1 MAVPYNQY
9 TTSVTPG
16 SHHQT
21 SAALPLSHPDNY
33 AARFIAYYLPQYHQ
47 IPEND
52 EWWGEGFTEWTNVAK
67 AMPRYKGHYQP
78 RMPSALGF
86 YDLSNVNTIRKQV
99 DLAKRGG
106 IYGFCIH
113 DYWFDGRRVLENPI
127 KIIRDNLD
135 IDINFC
141 INWANENWTR
151 SWDGLENDIL
161 LQQRY
166 SPKSD
171 VDYGHYLLDLTKDRR
186 YIRVEGRP
194 LVMVYRPSLLPDSF
208 TTFER
213 WRDIFRLAGEPEPF
227 LVMPQAFGNLDPR
240 KFGMDAAAG
249 FPPHASGEIVRNDV
263 TSLPLL
269 DPTFQ
274 GQARS
279 YRTMISNEINSRPND
294 YTLFP
299 GVCPNWD
306 NEARKPG
313 KGTSYYGSTP
323 ALYSEWLNNAARYC
337 LDSNTTDQAIVF
349 INAWN
354 EWGEGAYLEPDR
366 HDGFAYLAETRHVLD
381 RLSCS
386 DNFVAMTAYKNS
398 TKSFSPNFMRRI
410 LNVSRR
416 ELHKVFKISNNK
428 ANKRRL
434 NAIWAKSEY
443 NTP

>member
-1 MAVPYNQY
+1 MPYNQY
-9 TTSVTPG
+9 LKSVTP
-16 SHHQT
+16 SSYYQT
-21 SAALPLSHPDNY
+21 SAALPLTNPSNY
-33 AARFIAYYLPQYHQ
+33 TAKFIAYYLPQYHQ
-47 IPEND
+47 MAEND

-78 RMPSALGF
+78 RMPSSLGF
-86 YDLSNVNTIRKQV
+86 YDLSNINTIRKQV
-99 DLAKRGG
+99 ELAKRGG

-113 DYWFDGRRVLENPI
+113 DYWFDGRRVLERPI
-127 KIIRDNLD
+127 NIIRDNLD
-135 IDINFC
+135 IDIKFC

-151 SWDGLENDIL
+151 TWDGLESDIL
-161 LQQRY
+161 LQQNY
-166 SPKSD
+166 SSKSD
-171 VDYGHYLLDLTKDRR
+171 IAYGQYLLDLTKDRR

-194 LVMVYRPSLLPDSF
+194 LVMVYRPSLLPDASA
-208 TTFER
+208 TFER

-249 FPPHASGEIVRNDV
+249 FPPHTSGEIVRNDA
-263 TSLPLL
+263 TSLSLL

-279 YRTMISNEINSRPND
+279 YQTMINNEINGRPND

-313 KGTSYYGSTP
+313 RGTSYYGSTP
-323 ALYSEWLNNAARYC
+323 GLYANWLNNAARYR
-337 LDSNTTDQAIVF
+337 LDFKNTDQAIVF

-366 HDGFAYLAETRHVLD
+366 HDGFAYLSETRHVLD
-381 RLSCS
+381 SLSS
-386 DNFVAMTAYKNS
+386 SNNFIALSGVKIESKAL
-398 TKSFSPNFMRRI
+398 SPNPIRRI
-410 LNVSRR
+410 FNVARR
-416 ELHKVFKISNNK
+416 ELYNNFKKFNRMLNE
-428 ANKRRL
+428 RRL
-434 NAIWAKSEY
+434 NAMWANSEY
-443 NTP
+443 NSH